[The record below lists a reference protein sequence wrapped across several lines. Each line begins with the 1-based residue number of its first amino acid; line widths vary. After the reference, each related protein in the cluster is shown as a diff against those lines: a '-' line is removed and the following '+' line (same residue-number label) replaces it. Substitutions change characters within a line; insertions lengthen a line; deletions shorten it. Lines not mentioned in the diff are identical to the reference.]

1 MPVVN
6 TKIFQLRLGIGSF
19 PDLVNRHSKTDAD
32 SSQDI
37 ECLDRPRYRFFVPDG
52 ELDCCTCTWARIK
65 NEDITLL
72 GRLVIL
78 IFHVAEQQ
86 SVVHTSKL

>member
-1 MPVVN
+1 MSGKAKVQ
-6 TKIFQLRLGIGSF
+6 ILR
-19 PDLVNRHSKTDAD
+19 
-32 SSQDI
+32 
-37 ECLDRPRYRFFVPDG
+37 DG